1 MLFLLREYVTANLF
15 FFFSGRLYQSS
26 YGIFR
31 NVCFYWGYTHTNFN
45 SFKRWV
51 LQYCLSHFLNYYS
64 NVLEFDITISLVN
77 VIKSPINCGFSC
89 IYWWIPQWNILFL
102 YSDERNCNFFDIW
115 WENWHKK
122 IELTKFFYFQFLNFH
137 MKNS

>member
-1 MLFLLREYVTANLF
+1 MNLILGRMEEIFYMLFLLREYVAANLF

-51 LQYCLSHFLNYYS
+51 LQYYLSHFLNYYS

-77 VIKSPINCGFSC
+77 VIKSPINRGFSC
-89 IYWWIPQWNILFL
+89 IFGEPRNEKFYFCTVMKEIITFL
-102 YSDERNCNFFDIW
+102 ASDEKIGT
-115 WENWHKK
+115 KK
-122 IELTKFFYFQFLNFH
+122 L
-137 MKNS
+137 S